1 MGVEERVATLL
12 STAEECV
19 GGEDELLT
27 LLHRN
32 PRPICFHS
40 FEPSA
45 SGRLDI
51 AQGVGKVID
60 VNKMIRAGCRVKIL
74 IQDQRMGGDLN
85 KIRATGHHMIE
96 VWKALG
102 MDLDGVEFVW
112 SSEETNKRAH
122 EYWPMVMGLARE
134 TKVGR
139 LARYILHPDGKN
151 VMVDQLWE
159 PIMRCADI
167 LFLDLEADICQMG
180 MDQREV
186 GMMAREYS
194 EHIEGASKPI
204 FLLHHLLPG
213 LKEGQQKM
221 SNSDPYPAIFMF
233 DNEVDVK
240 SKIKKAFC
248 PVKITEGNPC
258 LEYIQ
263 HIVFPWVG
271 KFEVLRNER
280 SGGNRTYVTMEEL
293 LADYISGT
301 LHPGDVKPALAKAIN
316 QILQPVRDHFKK
328 NYDAKVLC
336 NAAKVSVR
344 FIS

>member
-1 MGVEERVATLL
+1 MAMGVEERVATLL

-139 LARYILHPDGKN
+139 LASLHPDGKN

-167 LFLDLEADICQMG
+167 LFLDL
-180 MDQREV
+180 
-186 GMMAREYS
+186 
-194 EHIEGASKPI
+194 
-204 FLLHHLLPG
+204 
-213 LKEGQQKM
+213 
-221 SNSDPYPAIFMF
+221 
-233 DNEVDVK
+233 EVDVK

-280 SGGNRTYVTMEEL
+280 SGGNR
-293 LADYISGT
+293 
-301 LHPGDVKPALAKAIN
+301 
-316 QILQPVRDHFKK
+316 
-328 NYDAKVLC
+328 
-336 NAAKVSVR
+336 
-344 FIS
+344 

>member
-1 MGVEERVATLL
+1 MDVEERAATLL

-19 GGEDELLT
+19 GGEDELLA
-27 LLHRN
+27 LLHDK
-32 PRPICFHS
+32 PSPICFHS
-40 FEPSA
+40 FQPSA

-74 IQDQRMGGDLN
+74 IEDQRMGGDLS
-85 KIRATGHHMIE
+85 KVRTTGHDMIE

-102 MDLDGVEFVW
+102 MDLDGVEFLW
-112 SSEETNKRAH
+112 SSEEISKRAH
-122 EYWPMVMGLARE
+122 LYWPMVMSLARE
-134 TKVGR
+134 TKVVR
-139 LARYILHPDGKN
+139 LASLHPNPDN
-151 VMVDQLWE
+151 VKVDQLWE
-159 PIMRCADI
+159 PIMRCADM

-186 GMMAREYS
+186 
-194 EHIEGASKPI
+194 KD
-204 FLLHHLLPG
+204 LLPG

-221 SNSDPYPAIFMF
+221 SNSDPYSAIFMF

-263 HIVFPWVG
+263 HILFPWFG

-293 LADYISGT
+293 LEDYISGA

-316 QILQPVRDHFKK
+316 HILQPVRDHFKK
-328 NYDAKVLC
+328 KSDANCQSPV
-336 NAAKVSVR
+336 
-344 FIS
+344 

>member
-1 MGVEERVATLL
+1 MDVEERAATLL

-19 GGEDELLT
+19 GGEDELLA
-27 LLHRN
+27 LLHDK
-32 PRPICFHS
+32 PSPICLHS
-40 FEPSA
+40 FQPSA

-74 IQDQRMGGDLN
+74 IEDQRMGGDLSE
-85 KIRATGHHMIE
+85 IRATGHHMIE

-102 MDLDGVEFVW
+102 MDLDGVEFLW
-112 SSEETNKRAH
+112 SSEEISKRAH
-122 EYWPMVMGLARE
+122 LYWPMVLGLARE

-139 LARYILHPDGKN
+139 LARYILHPNPDN
-151 VMVDQLWE
+151 VKVDQLWE
-159 PIMRCADI
+159 PIMQCADI

-221 SNSDPYPAIFMF
+221 SNSDPYSAIFMF
-233 DNEVDVK
+233 DDEVDVK

-248 PVKITEGNPC
+248 PIKITEGNPC

-263 HIVFPWVG
+263 HIVFPWFG

-293 LADYISGT
+293 LVDYISGA
-301 LHPGDVKPALAKAIN
+301 LHPGDVKAALTKAIN
-316 QILQPVRDHFKK
+316 QILQPVRDHFNK
-328 NYDAKVLC
+328 NSDAKVLC
-336 NAAKVSVR
+336 NAAKV
-344 FIS
+344 